1 MFDIFAFSIL
11 VPTLIGIVRFNTIH
25 KSYRLFIYFLL
36 VTALSTFNY
45 EFNYSLHAKHL
56 ISHLL
61 EVLELCFMFTLLL
74 RWNNNKLSFRVKC
87 LLKAAL
93 IIFLCYGI
101 YVVSGN
107 IHAVNWPQLIVLA
120 ALSAYAFGI
129 LLQQKNTQLPYKKA
143 IPRKLIIFP
152 FIISSIYFISIKI
165 ALYFLYTPA
174 NDSFFIE
181 LYSIVVIINLLSY
194 IFYSL
199 ALQWAPK
206 KEKYL

>member
-1 MFDIFAFSIL
+1 MYNVYAFSIL

-25 KSYRLFIYFLL
+25 KSYRLFIYLLL
-36 VTALSTFNY
+36 VTALNTFNY
-45 EFNYSLHAKHL
+45 EFNDSLHAKHL
-56 ISHLL
+56 VSHLL
-61 EVLELCFMFTLLL
+61 GVMELCLMFSLLL
-74 RWNNNKLSFRVKC
+74 RWNNTRLSYKFKC

-107 IHAVNWPQLIVLA
+107 VHATNWPQLIVLT
-120 ALSAYAFGI
+120 ALSVYAFGI
-129 LLQQKNTQLPYKKA
+129 LVQQKTTQLSNAKA
-143 IPRKLIIFP
+143 VPRKLIIFP
-152 FIISSIYFISIKI
+152 FIISSIYFISSKI
-165 ALYFLYTPA
+165 SLYFLYTPA

-194 IFYSL
+194 ICYSL